1 MSLLALGFFGTGL
14 ALLAYVFYQSRFA
27 VHLSIAAYSILIYQ
41 CWVLGAYNIIVLYV
55 VGLLWYLF
63 VMYKIGS
70 QMNDADLKNP
80 SNETKKEK

>member
-1 MSLLALGFFGTGL
+1 MNVYRSKKKSGDDALN
-14 ALLAYVFYQSRFA
+14 
-27 VHLSIAAYSILIYQ
+27 
-41 CWVLGAYNIIVLYV
+41 NIIVLYV

>member
-14 ALLAYVFYQSRFA
+14 ALLAYVFYASRLA

>member
-1 MSLLALGFFGTGL
+1 MSLLALGFIGTAL
-14 ALLAYVFYQSRFA
+14 ALLAYAFYTSRLA
-27 VHLSIAAYSILIYQ
+27 VHLSVAAYSILIYQ
-41 CWVLGAYNIIVLYV
+41 CWVLGAYNIVLYV

-70 QMNDADLKNP
+70 QMNDEDLKNP

>member
-14 ALLAYVFYQSRFA
+14 ALLAYVFYTSRLA

>member
-1 MSLLALGFFGTGL
+1 MSLLAFGYFGTAL
-14 ALLAYVFYQSRFA
+14 ALLAYVFYQSRLA

-70 QMNDADLKNP
+70 QMNDEDLKNP